1 MVILFYPEIRLD
13 PVVLEEKNFF
23 YSLLFLP
30 ILKRLLTY
38 FIVFPLELMINYTI
52 NSRIKLVN
60 IILLKYLFYYG
71 DCTLLKLRST
81 TGN

>member
-60 IILLKYLFYYG
+60 IIPFEVFVLLWRLHSIKVKKYY
-71 DCTLLKLRST
+71 R
-81 TGN
+81 